1 MQPNQFNQILSPNPE
16 DSGVWIHQNAWFN
29 LGSFDKPTTQT
40 YQLHDTN
47 NGVYVFVISGTV
59 IINGNTLE
67 TRDGLEI
74 SETQSFTLDIAENSQ
89 VLLMEV
95 PLHI

>member
-1 MQPNQFNQILSPNPE
+1 M
-16 DSGVWIHQNAWFN
+16 
-29 LGSFDKPTTQT
+29 
-40 YQLHDTN
+40 
-47 NGVYVFVISGTV
+47 FVISGTV